1 MIIKIVKYGFLYNGV
16 MYGWI
21 NKQLYKLPYFNE
33 KTKKSYRLTKVK
45 QIGNHF
51 LISRNKVHFK
61 SVKNRTIKIDFLFNY
76 FEEKYCP
83 F

>member
-1 MIIKIVKYGFLYNGV
+1 MIIKKVKYGFLYNGV

-21 NKQLYKLPYFNE
+21 KKQLYRLPYFNE
-33 KTKKSYRLTKVK
+33 KTKRSYQLTQVK

-51 LISRNKVHFK
+51 LISRNKVHFE
-61 SVKNRTIKIDFLFNY
+61 SVKNRTVRIDLQFNY
-76 FEEKYCP
+76 FEDEILP

>member
-1 MIIKIVKYGFLYNGV
+1 MIIKVVKYGFLYNGV

-21 NKQLYKLPYFNE
+21 NKQLYRLPYFNE
-33 KTKKSYRLTKVK
+33 KTKRSYKLAEVK

-51 LISRNKVHFK
+51 LISRNKVHFE
-61 SVKNRTIKIDFLFNY
+61 SVKNRTTEINFHFNY
-76 FEEKYCP
+76 FEDRVCP